1 MAGETILIIEDE
13 PTLID
18 VLTYNLES
26 QGYIVHS
33 RDNGID
39 GLAAVKQLL
48 PDLVLLDLMLPGLD
62 GLAICRNLKSS
73 QVTQDIPIVMLTA
86 KSEEIDELVGFQTG
100 ADDYVSKPFKV
111 ALLLARIKSLLRRT
125 LASSDEKDI
134 LKYRG
139 IVLDRLQYKALNDG
153 ATFQLTP
160 TEFELLWQLMV
171 HPGRAYSRYD
181 LMESLMGDN
190 TLVLERTIDVHIRAL
205 RKKLGDKSALIET
218 VRGVGYRMHA

>member
-1 MAGETILIIEDE
+1 M
-13 PTLID
+13 
-18 VLTYNLES
+18 
-26 QGYIVHS
+26 
-33 RDNGID
+33 
-39 GLAAVKQLL
+39 
-48 PDLVLLDLMLPGLD
+48 
-62 GLAICRNLKSS
+62 
-73 QVTQDIPIVMLTA
+73 
-86 KSEEIDELVGFQTG
+86 
-100 ADDYVSKPFKV
+100 
-111 ALLLARIKSLLRRT
+111 
-125 LASSDEKDI
+125 
-134 LKYRG
+134 KYRG

-218 VRGVGYRMHA
+218 VRGVGYRVHA

>member
-1 MAGETILIIEDE
+1 M
-13 PTLID
+13 
-18 VLTYNLES
+18 N
-26 QGYIVHS
+26 
-33 RDNGID
+33 
-39 GLAAVKQLL
+39 
-48 PDLVLLDLMLPGLD
+48 
-62 GLAICRNLKSS
+62 
-73 QVTQDIPIVMLTA
+73 

>member
-18 VLTYNLES
+18 VLTYNLEA

-73 QVTQDIPIVMLTA
+73 QFTQDIPILMLTA
-86 KSEEIDELVGFQTG
+86 KSEELDELMGFQMG

-125 LASSDEKDI
+125 LPSSDDKDI

-139 IVLDRLQYKALNDG
+139 IVLDRLQFKALNDG
-153 ATFQLTP
+153 DAFQLTP

-181 LMESLMGDN
+181 LMESVMGDN

-205 RKKLGDKSALIET
+205 RKKLGDKSSLIET
-218 VRGVGYRMHA
+218 VRGVGYRLHA